1 MTEYLKQPVF
11 WLSVVV
17 VALVVNWAYMKFMQG
32 KGKLV

>member
-11 WLSVVV
+11 WVSVVV
-17 VALVVNWAYMKFMQG
+17 VAVIINYVWQKISGA